1 MLILYSSGLMCGS
14 QSHEKYFEL
23 DFFFYCFTDE
33 TLQILVQIENQLLVP
48 TPTQPSNL
56 QMAKRAIS
64 NIANL
69 QDVVKMLENIKRRLL
84 G

>member
-1 MLILYSSGLMCGS
+1 MQKITGLLG
-14 QSHEKYFEL
+14 QPITPAEFEQ
-23 DFFFYCFTDE
+23 FRNE

-56 QMAKRAIS
+56 QMAKRAIP
-64 NIANL
+64 NMANL
-69 QDVVKMLENIKRRLL
+69 QDVVKMLENIKQRLL